1 MKSDNHVYLIHF
13 EIEKAFPRKCISMV
27 YDRDTEQVTLLHA
40 QQGNEDGSSKA
51 VTHKF
56 YFGAAKKEDGTY
68 PEGRAHYTEDLV
80 GEAIDF
86 TYTSDF
92 TWRHTYLQPHLY
104 RWQLASAGEL
114 GQSGVDK
121 EGDWQNDYC
130 DFIKINDP
138 IYLFSWIEK
147 IACTQGM
154 CLENL
159 DRMYHVGCFFGV
171 GPDGGRKITQCQLME
186 NRQFTKK
193 RFQGKIRIDM
203 HKNLHKGEFIMDEI
217 CRFLKEC
224 ETYFLA
230 TVEGDQPRVRP
241 FGTIEIFENKLYFQ
255 TGKAKPVTEQIMKNP
270 KIEICGIIGGRWL
283 RLTGEAVLDDR
294 VEAKKHMLDAY
305 PELREMY
312 DENDGNTAVFYIRK
326 GTARIDS
333 FTEESKIIDLA

>member
-1 MKSDNHVYLIHF
+1 MEFKFREKYKNLEQYRQPLNYELVGKKLEILLDDFGTCWFDFKSEDRLDFEFGDFHQENEYEVMKSDNHVYLIHF

-130 DFIKINDP
+130 DFIKINDH

-159 DRMYHVGCFFGV
+159 DKMYHVGCFFGV
-171 GPDGGRKITQCQLME
+171 GPDGGPE
-186 NRQFTKK
+186 NYTMSAY
-193 RFQGKIRIDM
+193 GKPAVY
-203 HKNLHKGEFIMDEI
+203 E
-217 CRFLKEC
+217 
-224 ETYFLA
+224 ETIS
-230 TVEGDQPRVRP
+230 R
-241 FGTIEIFENKLYFQ
+241 
-255 TGKAKPVTEQIMKNP
+255 
-270 KIEICGIIGGRWL
+270 
-283 RLTGEAVLDDR
+283 
-294 VEAKKHMLDAY
+294 
-305 PELREMY
+305 
-312 DENDGNTAVFYIRK
+312 
-326 GTARIDS
+326 
-333 FTEESKIIDLA
+333 